1 MGGVDYGGKRM
12 VLASVRDITER
23 KALEEQLAH
32 QAFHDSLTD
41 LPNRALFMD
50 RLDHALAQAD
60 RQVDK
65 VAVLFVDLDNFKLI
79 NDSLGHEVGDRLL
92 VAVADRLRAC
102 LRPGDTAARL
112 GGDEFTILL
121 EGVTDTRGATQV
133 AERVAEALRAPFDL
147 EERRLFTSASIGIVL
162 NTTAQ
167 DEPGDLLRNADLAL
181 YQAKGNGKAGYTVFD
196 HSMSAHA
203 LEHLELGNDL
213 RRALERGEFRVCY
226 QPKVLLETG
235 KILGVEA
242 LVRWEHPERGLLLP
256 SDFVP
261 IAEETGL
268 ILHIGQRVLE
278 EACRQAR
285 VWQEQCSGDP
295 PLPMCVNL
303 SARQF
308 QHPELARD
316 IARVLRETGLDPR
329 DLCLEIT
336 ESAVM
341 KDVQS
346 TIATLQELKALGVKF
361 AIDDFGT
368 GYSSLSYLK
377 RFPVSYLKIDRSFID
392 GLEKDPEDTVL
403 VSGVIT
409 LAHTL
414 GMQVIAEGVETVGQL
429 ARLRELGC
437 DEAQGNYFS
446 EPVWGRAITTLLAN
460 DPRW

>member
-1 MGGVDYGGKRM
+1 VIED
-12 VLASVRDITER
+12 ATER
-23 KALEEQLAH
+23 KTLEEQLAH
-32 QAFHDSLTD
+32 RAFHDSLTD

-50 RLDHALAQAD
+50 RLGHTLAQAD
-60 RQVDK
+60 RRGGK
-65 VAVLFVDLDNFKLI
+65 VAVLFVDLDNFKLV
-79 NDSLGHEVGDRLL
+79 NDSLGHEAGDRLL
-92 VAVADRLRAC
+92 VAMAERLRRC

-121 EGVTDTRGATQV
+121 EGVDMRDATRV

-147 EERRLFTSASIGIVL
+147 EERQIFTSASIGIVL
-162 NTTAQ
+162 NTTNQ
-167 DEPGDLLRNADLAL
+167 DEPANLLRNADLAL
-181 YQAKGNGKAGYTVFD
+181 YQAKGSGKASYTVFD
-196 HSMSAHA
+196 PGMSTHA

-213 RRALERGEFRVCY
+213 RQALERDEFKVYY

-235 KILGVEA
+235 KILGAEA

-256 SDFVP
+256 SNFVP
-261 IAEETGL
+261 IAEEAGL

-285 VWQEQCSGDP
+285 AWQEQYPGGP
-295 PLPMCVNL
+295 PRLMCVNL

-308 QHPELARD
+308 QHPDLAED
-316 IARVLRETGLDPR
+316 IARVLRETGLDPCS
-329 DLCLEIT
+329 LCLEIT
-336 ESAVM
+336 ESALM

-346 TIATLQELKALGVKF
+346 TITTLQELKGLGVKF

-377 RFPVSYLKIDRSFID
+377 RFPVSFLKIDRSFID

-403 VSGVIT
+403 VSGIIT

-414 GMQVIAEGVETVGQL
+414 GMRVIAEGVETAEQL
-429 ARLRELGC
+429 ARLREMGC
-437 DEAQGNYFS
+437 DIAQGNYFS
-446 EPVWGRAITTLLAN
+446 EPVSGRAVTAFLAN
-460 DPRW
+460 DLRW